1 MNQNTQTAEENLNPN
16 ESLVLTVGETAKL
29 LRLSK
34 TTVYD
39 QIRQGTIPNIRIGK
53 RILIPRA
60 ALMRKL
66 DEGVRQQDKLFDWK
80 QEKPPV
86 DRT

>member
-1 MNQNTQTAEENLNPN
+1 VDRDSND
-16 ESLVLTVGETAKL
+16 SLVLTAGETARL

-39 QIRQGTIPNIRIGK
+39 QIRQGSIPSIRIGK
-53 RILIPRA
+53 RILIPKA

-66 DEGVRQQDKLFDWK
+66 EEVVGKDG
-80 QEKPPV
+80 
-86 DRT
+86 

>member
-1 MNQNTQTAEENLNPN
+1 MSQSPQTEYQTVERDSND
-16 ESLVLTVGETAKL
+16 SLVLTAGETARL

-39 QIRQGTIPNIRIGK
+39 QIRQGSIPSIRIGK
-53 RILIPRA
+53 RILIPKA

-66 DEGVRQQDKLFDWK
+66 EEVVGKDG
-80 QEKPPV
+80 
-86 DRT
+86 

>member
-1 MNQNTQTAEENLNPN
+1 VNQNTQTQEQTLQKDTND
-16 ESLVLTVGETAKL
+16 SLVLTVGETARL

-39 QIRQGTIPNIRIGK
+39 QIRQGSIPSIRMGK

-60 ALMRKL
+60 ALMHKL
-66 DEGVRQQDKLFDWK
+66 EEATGKV
-80 QEKPPV
+80 E
-86 DRT
+86 

>member
-1 MNQNTQTAEENLNPN
+1 MTESTRAAEDNLNLK
-16 ESLVLTVGETAKL
+16 ESLVLTVGETARL

-39 QIRQGTIPNIRIGK
+39 QIRQGTIPNIRMGK
-53 RILIPRA
+53 RILVPRA

-66 DEGVRQQDKLFDWK
+66 DEGVK
-80 QEKPPV
+80 Q
-86 DRT
+86 

>member
-1 MNQNTQTAEENLNPN
+1 MTQSTQTVEDNVNHK

-39 QIRQGTIPNIRIGK
+39 QIRQGTIPNIRMGK
-53 RILIPRA
+53 RILVPRA

-66 DEGVRQQDKLFDWK
+66 DEGVRQHNVVL
-80 QEKPPV
+80 
-86 DRT
+86 

>member
-1 MNQNTQTAEENLNPN
+1 MSQSPQTLEKDSND
-16 ESLVLTVGETAKL
+16 SLVLTVGETSKI

-39 QIRQGTIPNIRIGK
+39 QIRQGSIPSIRMGK
-53 RILIPRA
+53 RILIPRV

-66 DEGVRQQDKLFDWK
+66 EEAGKVG
-80 QEKPPV
+80 
-86 DRT
+86 

>member
-1 MNQNTQTAEENLNPN
+1 MSQSTQIQDQKNLS

-34 TTVYD
+34 TTAYD
-39 QIRQGTIPNIRIGK
+39 QIRQGSIPSIRMGK
-53 RILIPRA
+53 RILVPRA

-66 DEGVRQQDKLFDWK
+66 EEAMGKVG
-80 QEKPPV
+80 
-86 DRT
+86 

>member
-1 MNQNTQTAEENLNPN
+1 MSQSPQTQCQTLHKDNN
-16 ESLVLTVGETAKL
+16 ESIVLTVGETARL

-39 QIRQGTIPNIRIGK
+39 QIRQGSVPSIRLGK

-66 DEGVRQQDKLFDWK
+66 EEAIGKDG
-80 QEKPPV
+80 
-86 DRT
+86 

>member
-1 MNQNTQTAEENLNPN
+1 MSQDPQTENQTMEKDSND
-16 ESLVLTVGETAKL
+16 SLVLTAGETAKI

-39 QIRQGTIPNIRIGK
+39 QIRQGSIPSIRMGK
-53 RILIPRA
+53 RILIPRV

-66 DEGVRQQDKLFDWK
+66 EEAGKVG
-80 QEKPPV
+80 
-86 DRT
+86 

>member
-1 MNQNTQTAEENLNPN
+1 MTQSTQTQDKTSSND
-16 ESLVLTVGETAKL
+16 SLVLTVGETAKL

-39 QIRQGTIPNIRIGK
+39 QIRQGTIPNIRMGK

-66 DEGVRQQDKLFDWK
+66 EEVVGKDG
-80 QEKPPV
+80 
-86 DRT
+86 

>member
-1 MNQNTQTAEENLNPN
+1 MSQSPQTQSQTLQKDSN
-16 ESLVLTVGETAKL
+16 ESMVLTVGETAML

-39 QIRQGTIPNIRIGK
+39 QIRQGSVPSIRLGK

-66 DEGVRQQDKLFDWK
+66 EEAVGKDG
-80 QEKPPV
+80 
-86 DRT
+86 

>member
-1 MNQNTQTAEENLNPN
+1 MNQSPQTEYQTLQKDSND
-16 ESLVLTVGETAKL
+16 SLVLTVGETAKL

-39 QIRQGTIPNIRIGK
+39 QIRQGSIPSIRMGK
-53 RILIPRA
+53 RILRPRV

-66 DEGVRQQDKLFDWK
+66 EEAGKVG
-80 QEKPPV
+80 
-86 DRT
+86 

>member
-1 MNQNTQTAEENLNPN
+1 MSQSPQTEYQTVDRDSND
-16 ESLVLTVGETAKL
+16 SLVLTAGETARL

-39 QIRQGTIPNIRIGK
+39 QIRQGSIPSIRIGK

-66 DEGVRQQDKLFDWK
+66 EEVVGKDG
-80 QEKPPV
+80 
-86 DRT
+86 

>member
-1 MNQNTQTAEENLNPN
+1 MSQSTQTEYQTVEKDSND
-16 ESLVLTVGETAKL
+16 SLVLTAGETARL

-39 QIRQGTIPNIRIGK
+39 QIRQGSIPSIRIGK

-66 DEGVRQQDKLFDWK
+66 EEVMGKVG
-80 QEKPPV
+80 
-86 DRT
+86 

>member
-1 MNQNTQTAEENLNPN
+1 MNQNTQTQEQTLQKDTND
-16 ESLVLTVGETAKL
+16 SLVLTVGETARL

-39 QIRQGTIPNIRIGK
+39 QIRQGAIPSIRMGK

-60 ALMRKL
+60 ALMHKL
-66 DEGVRQQDKLFDWK
+66 EEATGKVG
-80 QEKPPV
+80 
-86 DRT
+86 

>member
-1 MNQNTQTAEENLNPN
+1 MSQSPQIEYKTVEKDSNT
-16 ESLVLTVGETAKL
+16 SLVLTAGETARL

-39 QIRQGTIPNIRIGK
+39 QIRQGAIPSIRIGK

-66 DEGVRQQDKLFDWK
+66 EEVVGKDG
-80 QEKPPV
+80 
-86 DRT
+86 

>member
-1 MNQNTQTAEENLNPN
+1 MNQSPQTEYQTLQKDSND
-16 ESLVLTVGETAKL
+16 SLVLTVGETAKL

-39 QIRQGTIPNIRIGK
+39 QIRQGSIPSIRMGK
-53 RILIPRA
+53 RILIPRV

-66 DEGVRQQDKLFDWK
+66 EEAGKVG
-80 QEKPPV
+80 
-86 DRT
+86 

>member
-1 MNQNTQTAEENLNPN
+1 MSQSPQTEYQTVEKDSND
-16 ESLVLTVGETAKL
+16 SLVLTAGETARL

-39 QIRQGTIPNIRIGK
+39 QIRQGSIPSIRIGK
-53 RILIPRA
+53 RILIPKA

-66 DEGVRQQDKLFDWK
+66 EEVVGKDG
-80 QEKPPV
+80 
-86 DRT
+86 

>member
-1 MNQNTQTAEENLNPN
+1 MTQSTQTAEDNVNPK

-39 QIRQGTIPNIRIGK
+39 QIRQGTIPNIRMGK
-53 RILIPRA
+53 RILVPRA

-66 DEGVRQQDKLFDWK
+66 DEGVRQQDVVL
-80 QEKPPV
+80 
-86 DRT
+86 

>member
-1 MNQNTQTAEENLNPN
+1 MNQSPQTEYQTLQKDSND
-16 ESLVLTVGETAKL
+16 SLVLTVGETAKL

-39 QIRQGTIPNIRIGK
+39 QIRQGSIPSIRIGK

-66 DEGVRQQDKLFDWK
+66 EEVVGKDG
-80 QEKPPV
+80 
-86 DRT
+86 

>member
-1 MNQNTQTAEENLNPN
+1 MSQSPQTVEKDSNNP
-16 ESLVLTVGETAKL
+16 LVLTAGETARL

-39 QIRQGTIPNIRIGK
+39 QIRQGSIPSIRLGK

-66 DEGVRQQDKLFDWK
+66 EEAVGKDG
-80 QEKPPV
+80 
-86 DRT
+86 

>member
-1 MNQNTQTAEENLNPN
+1 MSQSPQTEHQTVERDSND
-16 ESLVLTVGETAKL
+16 SLVLTAGETARL

-39 QIRQGTIPNIRIGK
+39 QIRQGSIPSIRIGK
-53 RILIPRA
+53 RILIPKA

-66 DEGVRQQDKLFDWK
+66 EEVVGKDG
-80 QEKPPV
+80 
-86 DRT
+86 

>member
-1 MNQNTQTAEENLNPN
+1 MSQSTQIQDQALQKTNN
-16 ESLVLTVGETAKL
+16 ESLILTVGETARL

-39 QIRQGTIPNIRIGK
+39 QIRQGSIPSLRMGK
-53 RILIPRA
+53 RILIPRI

-66 DEGVRQQDKLFDWK
+66 EEAGKVG
-80 QEKPPV
+80 
-86 DRT
+86 

>member
-1 MNQNTQTAEENLNPN
+1 MIMSQSPQTEYKTAVKDSNT
-16 ESLVLTVGETAKL
+16 SLVLTAGETARL

-39 QIRQGTIPNIRIGK
+39 QIRQGAIPSIRIGK

-66 DEGVRQQDKLFDWK
+66 EEVVGKDG
-80 QEKPPV
+80 
-86 DRT
+86 